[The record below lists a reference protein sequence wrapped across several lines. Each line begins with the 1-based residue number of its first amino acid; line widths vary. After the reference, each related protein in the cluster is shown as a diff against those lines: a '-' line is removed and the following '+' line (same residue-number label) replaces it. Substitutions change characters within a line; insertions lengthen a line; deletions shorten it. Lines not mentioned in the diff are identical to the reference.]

1 MDSKFLS
8 LDKEKRD
15 KILNAA
21 LREFA
26 QRGYKQASTNQIVKE
41 ADISKG
47 ALFHYFK
54 NKKDLY
60 LALYD
65 HFVSMFLEEM
75 ESEIDWSE
83 KDIFIRYRNISHI
96 KIGLY
101 YKYPDMFNFLNAVFT
116 EDAREVQKE
125 VERRI
130 EEYGSQKYIEMMADI
145 DPTPFKEDIDVK
157 KAIDIITW
165 SLEGFA
171 YKQQAKVKGMKLEDI
186 DLQENLK
193 ELDDY
198 LEMLKQAF
206 YK

>member
-15 KILNAA
+15 RILNAA
-21 LREFA
+21 LTEFA
-26 QRGYKQASTNQIVKE
+26 QRGYKQASTNQIVKD

-60 LALYD
+60 LVLYD
-65 HFVSMFLEEM
+65 HFVEMFLEQM
-75 ESEIDWSE
+75 DTQVDWSE
-83 KDIFIRYRNISHI
+83 KDIFKRYKNIASI
-96 KIGLY
+96 KIDLY
-101 YKYPDMFNFLNAVFT
+101 YKYPEMFNFLNAVFT

-130 EEYGSQKYIEMMADI
+130 EEFGSQKYIEMMSDI
-145 DPTPFKEDIDVK
+145 DPTPFKEGVDVK

-171 YKQQAKVKGMKLEDI
+171 YKQQAKVKGMKLEEI
-186 DLQENLK
+186 DLQEGLT

-198 LEMLKQAF
+198 LELLKQAF